1 MGKLE
6 AWAGM
11 LSPDDLDLA
20 IEGMRA
26 IVVGSMVCPCCVG
39 SWWRQCA
46 VDDVAGPSIKAVDD
60 PGTARRDLPEAVTE
74 FLTTADVP
82 ALLKALLYLGLAPAD
97 HPPFIPRPVAK

>member
-39 SWWRQCA
+39 SWWRQSA
-46 VDDVAGPSIKAVDD
+46 FGGDSVQ
-60 PGTARRDLPEAVTE
+60 
-74 FLTTADVP
+74 
-82 ALLKALLYLGLAPAD
+82 
-97 HPPFIPRPVAK
+97 